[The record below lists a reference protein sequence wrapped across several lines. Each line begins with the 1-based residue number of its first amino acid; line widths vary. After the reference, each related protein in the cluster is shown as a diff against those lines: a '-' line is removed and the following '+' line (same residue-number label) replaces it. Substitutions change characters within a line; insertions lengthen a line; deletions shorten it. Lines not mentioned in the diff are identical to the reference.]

1 MLYKT
6 WTLNYF
12 GITLLYDGYP
22 PPNGWVHGLSLKF
35 VVNPDRCVGCL
46 ACARICPTGA
56 FAVPAEHGVVT
67 ILDDACIRC
76 GQCLPVCPTEAI
88 DAVGMLDQALGLV
101 GRRDTVL
108 VLGTEAPAYFYPAT
122 AEQVVN
128 ACYAAGFPLVSR
140 GVIGDELVAREY
152 LRLWGEE
159 SWGTMIRSSDPVVV
173 AAIGLEYPELI
184 PYLAP
189 IATPPVAEARYLR
202 RLAASELRVIY
213 AGPWPVST
221 VDGLDATLTF
231 EDLEQL
237 FRLRGVD
244 LGAQPTVFS
253 RVPMERRRHL
263 SVAGGFPAAWLNPGA
278 PGVPRIHRI
287 RGLGGLKALSR
298 AVVKDR
304 LDLGFVDLLSCE
316 GGLDHPILGPRE
328 LLLWRRTLV
337 QTSEPPRSREPV
349 LDPSVKASMGATFRF
364 RTRAPEPDHDAVRG
378 VLEQIGTGPNGRP
391 WDCGACGFSTCAQ
404 FAQAVTLGRSSLR
417 LCPPYL
423 TRWAEESQRAAA
435 TDLLTGLATFR
446 VLRDRLSQEQER
458 SKRSGER
465 FAVLFL
471 DLDRLKD
478 LNDAH
483 GHEAGNEV
491 LKAVAAEVRSAIR
504 ATDLAARYGGD
515 EFVVILTRTDLPG
528 ATRVAEALR
537 AGVERVGQRL
547 GYGDPAV
554 TVSIGIAEYDP
565 AQPPAGDLLVDADR
579 ALYRAKAAGRNQ
591 VFEHILMRST
601 EDSGGSTR

>member
-1 MLYKT
+1 M
-6 WTLNYF
+6 
-12 GITLLYDGYP
+12 
-22 PPNGWVHGLSLKF
+22 VGLGGLPLKF
-35 VVNPDRCVGCL
+35 VVDQERCVGCL
-46 ACARICPTGA
+46 ACARVCPTGA
-56 FAVPAEHGVVT
+56 IAVPAEHGVVS
-67 ILDDACIRC
+67 IMDDACIRC
-76 GQCLPVCPTEAI
+76 GQCLPACPHDAI
-88 DAVGMLDQALGLV
+88 DAMGMLQQALALA

-108 VLGTEAPAYFYPAT
+108 ILGTEAPAHFYPAT

-140 GVIGDELVAREY
+140 GVLGDELVAEEY

-159 SWGTMIRSSDPVVV
+159 GWGTMIRSSDPVVV
-173 AAIGLEYPELI
+173 GAIGMDYPELI

-189 IATPPVAEARYLR
+189 IVTPPVAEARYLQ
-202 RLAASELRVIY
+202 RLAASELRVVY
-213 AGPWPVST
+213 AGPWPVNA

-231 EDLEQL
+231 DELEQL
-237 FRLRGVD
+237 FRLRGVNV
-244 LGAQPTVFS
+244 LAQPTVFS

-263 SVAGGFPAAWLNPGA
+263 SVAGGFPSAWLTPGG
-278 PGVPRIHRI
+278 PGVPRLHRI
-287 RGLGGLKALSR
+287 RGLEGLKALSR
-298 AVVKDR
+298 ALVTDR
-304 LDLGFVDLLSCE
+304 LELGFVDLLSCE
-316 GGLDHPILGPRE
+316 GGLDHPAIGPRE

-337 QTSEPPRSREPV
+337 QHSEPPRSRDPV
-349 LDPSVKASMGATFRF
+349 VDPTVRASVGATFRF
-364 RTRAPEPDHDAVRG
+364 RTQVPQPDLAAVKA

-391 WDCGACGFSTCAQ
+391 WDCGACGFATCAA
-404 FAQAVTLGRSSLR
+404 FAEAVARGRSSLR
-417 LCPPYL
+417 LCPPHL

-465 FAVLFL
+465 FAALFL

-478 LNDAH
+478 VNDQH

-491 LKAVAAEVRSAIR
+491 LRAVSAEIRSAIR

-547 GYGDPAV
+547 GYGQGAV

-579 ALYRAKAAGRNQ
+579 ALYRAKAAGRNK
-591 VFEHILMRST
+591 VIEGTLTRAGD
-601 EDSGGSTR
+601 EGGATR